1 MHTWGVKKKGEG
13 EKEREGEIIYTIDSY
28 CFDEF

>member
-1 MHTWGVKKKGEG
+1 MGVKKKGEG
-13 EKEREGEIIYTIDSY
+13 EKERGGEIIYTIDSY